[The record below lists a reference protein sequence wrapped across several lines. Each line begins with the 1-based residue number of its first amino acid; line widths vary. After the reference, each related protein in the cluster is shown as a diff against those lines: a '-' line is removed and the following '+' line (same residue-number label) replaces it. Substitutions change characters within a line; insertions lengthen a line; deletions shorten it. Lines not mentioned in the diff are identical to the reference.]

1 MQQSTGSGTRP
12 VIKRRAAIVLAGLA
26 GLALAAGCSS
36 SSTTSSGSTT
46 SGPGTTAA
54 VTTSAKSGSGSTT
67 TGTGGSSATLAFC
80 QQMQNIAGAEVNAVG
95 DVTSSIGKKNAAAKG
110 EAALNTMITE
120 LNAQLAAATA
130 SAPPEIA
137 ASMQTVSAWV
147 AQNLTLKG
155 MSTGTQPTYPP
166 NVVAANQQITTWA
179 QANCPPTTGN

>member
-1 MQQSTGSGTRP
+1 MQQSTGPGSRP
-12 VIKRRAAIVLAGLA
+12 LIRRRAAIVLAGLA

-36 SSTTSSGSTT
+36 TTTSSTTTT
-46 SGPGTTAA
+46 AGPGTTAA
-54 VTTSAKSGSGSTT
+54 VATTAKSGSGATT
-67 TGTGGSSATLAFC
+67 TGTGGSSATPAFC

-110 EAALNTMITE
+110 EAALNSMISE
-120 LNAQLAAATA
+120 LNSQLAAATA

-147 AQNLTLKG
+147 AQNLTIQG
-155 MSTGTQPTYPP
+155 MSTGTQPAFPP

-179 QANCPPTTGN
+179 QANCPKTSGT